1 MVKKRP
7 SSPGG
12 GEESALRLLGIR
24 DYSREEMRR
33 KLTAK
38 GFGAGEVEEVVR
50 KLEVR
55 GLIDDLRY
63 ARRLAGYYARE
74 KLWGRP
80 AVIHRLVRRGIEPD
94 TARHAADLAEE
105 EGPTRERLE
114 KALRIKLK
122 GKGPAGMLPREKMR
136 VISYLRYRGF
146 LLEDIMEAFREA
158 GGSTEE

>member
-1 MVKKRP
+1 MVKKR
-7 SSPGG
+7 SSFPGG

-33 KLTAK
+33 KLTGK
-38 GFGAGEVEEVVR
+38 GFEAREVEEVLG
-50 KLEVR
+50 KLETR

-63 ARRLAGYYARE
+63 ARRLAAYYARE
-74 KLWGRP
+74 KLWGRQ
-80 AVIHRLVRRGIEPD
+80 AVIHRLVRRGIEPEM
-94 TARHAADLAEE
+94 ARNAADLAEE

-114 KALRIKLK
+114 KALRMKLK
-122 GKGPAGMLPREKMR
+122 GKGPERMLPREKKR
-136 VISYLRYRGF
+136 VISYLQYRGF